1 MEFRFT
7 IKKEDVIVKCL
18 FDEDMDEIYI
28 VNDDILCYL
37 ESEIEREEE
46 KLSDL
51 FFVLKEIRFG
61 KHAISTYVKD
71 NNLFAKG
78 YLTID
83 LDDFDYYI

>member
-1 MEFRFT
+1 MICCVILNLRLKE
-7 IKKEDVIVKCL
+7 KKKNCQ
-18 FDEDMDEIYI
+18 IY
-28 VNDDILCYL
+28 
-37 ESEIEREEE
+37 
-46 KLSDL
+46 